1 MQAQPVIA
9 PRRGRPLKPASA
21 PDTEKKRLNRERVAR
36 HKAKVANEV
45 SGVVEDFIDCD
56 DERKVLKAN
65 VKTLSA
71 MLKKCDE
78 QIATLMSDVNKMGK
92 PTKKAPSTTAKMA
105 SASTIVGAI
114 KGKIARNKMK
124 EADKDL
130 TFDLLTRDNSFKM

>member
-9 PRRGRPLKPASA
+9 PRRGRPQKPASA

-45 SGVVEDFIDCD
+45 SVLVDDMEDCD
-56 DERKVLKAN
+56 DERKILKAN

-78 QIATLMSDVNKMGK
+78 QLATLMSDATK

-114 KGKIARNKMK
+114 KGKIARSKKNQLEKN
-124 EADKDL
+124 L

>member
-1 MQAQPVIA
+1 
-9 PRRGRPLKPASA
+9 
-21 PDTEKKRLNRERVAR
+21 
-36 HKAKVANEV
+36 
-45 SGVVEDFIDCD
+45 
-56 DERKVLKAN
+56 
-65 VKTLSA
+65 

-92 PTKKAPSTTAKMA
+92 PSRKAPSTTAKMA

-124 EADKDL
+124 QAEKDL